1 MLWRSGR
8 SLRQIG
14 VAAGQRVW
22 NRHPEG
28 WVHRAGQVTLE
39 HQPATPRPVDA
50 GYRHGGTQH
59 RGVMVSRTFAAIEED
74 PTVYHTIN
82 GPNEFHV
89 IGTMRDWTIVDRL
102 HRIEAPTW
110 FSAASTT
117 KRPRPASSPF
127 WILSPTSKAWSSRIP
142 ATCRMSRKSTTASPP
157 SGASWPNTIDVAAPG
172 LLLQR
177 IVDTAQWS

>member
-39 HQPATPRPVDA
+39 HQPAAPRPVDA
-50 GYRHGGTQH
+50 GYRHGGTQR
-59 RGVMVSRTFAAIEED
+59 RGVMVARTFAAIEED
-74 PTVYHTIN
+74 PTVYHTMN

-102 HRIEAPTW
+102 HRIETPTLVFRGFYDEATEACVQPFLDLIPYVEGLV
-110 FSAASTT
+110 FSN
-117 KRPRPASSPF
+117 SSHMPQVEEKHEC
-127 WILSPTSKAWSSRIP
+127 L
-142 ATCRMSRKSTTASPP
+142 TAV
-157 SGASWPNTIDVAAPG
+157 GRFLAKHD
-172 LLLQR
+172 
-177 IVDTAQWS
+177 